1 MKRELWPHQT
11 QAIEML
17 RQSLRSGKRRPV
29 LQAPT
34 GFGKPRSSIYA
45 DIANGTFPKSIPLG
59 EKAVGWL
66 EDEIIQ
72 WQKGRIAER
81 DRPNEAPARRRRR

>member
-17 RQSLRSGKRRPV
+17 RQSLGSGKRRPV

-34 GFGKPRSSIYA
+34 GFGKTRLA
-45 DIANGTFPKSIPLG
+45 A
-59 EKAVGWL
+59 AVVEGAL
-66 EDEIIQ
+66 SKNQ
-72 WQKGRIAER
+72 SVLRKR
-81 DRPNEAPARRRRR
+81 